1 MIDVAK
7 IGFSYGDNRIFND
20 FSVRFEGK
28 ITGLIGQNGAGK
40 TTLVNLI
47 LGLRK
52 LDSGRITVDGLDI
65 SENRNEILK
74 HVGVMFESPEFPEYY
89 TLINYLVFVG
99 RLRGMEPEEA
109 TREAESLLRRF
120 DLADRAKSKFKS
132 LSAGMRQKYAIAV
145 AVIGHPKLLLLDE
158 PTANLDVKAR
168 TDVLEYLQELAYQH
182 NLHVVILSHILHD
195 LERVCDEVVI
205 LHQGRIEGKYSMED
219 LLRERFI
226 RDYSIK
232 ELDAGKR
239 TDLIQEL
246 KDLGVENIRE
256 NGILLEFSLK
266 DPEQISRIK
275 NYTPVPR
282 RSLLEQVFV
291 DVVGGEIY

>member
-1 MIDVAK
+1 MINVAE
-7 IGFSYGDNRIFND
+7 IDFSYGDNQIFND

-52 LDSGRITVDGLDI
+52 LDSGKIAVDGLDI
-65 SENRNEILK
+65 SENRNEVLK
-74 HVGVMFESPEFPEYY
+74 MVGVMFESPEFPEYY
-89 TLINYLVFVG
+89 TLLDHLVLVA
-99 RLRGMEPEEA
+99 RLRGMDPEEA
-109 TREAESLLRRF
+109 KQEADSLLRRF
-120 DLADRAKSKFKS
+120 DLADRALSKFKS

-145 AVIGHPKLLLLDE
+145 AVICHPKFILLDE

-168 TDVLEYLQELAYQH
+168 TEVLEYLQELAYQH
-182 NLHVVILSHILHD
+182 DLHVIILSHILHD

-205 LHQGRIEGKYSMED
+205 IHKGKIEGKYSMEELVRD
-219 LLRERFI
+219 RFI
-226 RDYSIK
+226 RDYSIR

-239 TDLIQEL
+239 AEL
-246 KDLGVENIRE
+246 QQRLRDLGVENIRE
-256 NGILLEFSLK
+256 NGILVEFSLK
-266 DPEQISRIK
+266 KPDQLSQISG
-275 NYTPVPR
+275 YTPIPR

-291 DVVGGEIY
+291 DAVGGEIH

>member
-1 MIDVAK
+1 MIDVAE
-7 IGFSYGDNRIFND
+7 IDFSYGDNRIFDD

-74 HVGVMFESPEFPEYY
+74 RVGVMFESPEFPEYY
-89 TLINYLVFVG
+89 TLIDHLILVG

-109 TREAESLLRRF
+109 KREAESLLERF
-120 DLADRAKSKFKS
+120 DLGDRAQSKFKS

-145 AVIGHPKLLLLDE
+145 AVIGHPKFLLLDE

-168 TDVLEYLQELAYQH
+168 SEVLEYLQELAYQH
-182 NLHVVILSHILHD
+182 DLHVVILSHILHD

-205 LHQGRIEGKYSMED
+205 IHKGKIEGKYSMEG
-219 LLRERFI
+219 LLQEKFI

-239 TDLIQEL
+239 ADLIQEL
-246 KDLGVENIRE
+246 RDLGVESIKE
-256 NGILLEFSLK
+256 NGILVEFRIIEPDQLK
-266 DPEQISRIK
+266 SITGH
-275 NYTPVPR
+275 TPVPR

-291 DVVGGEIY
+291 DVVGGEIN